1 MNELKVNVLYKGNN
15 MSAYLIANVDIKD
28 VEKFQDYTKA
38 TPSIIKQFGGKFLV
52 RGGDF
57 EICEGSWSPK
67 RLVLVEFESM
77 QKAKQ
82 FYNSPEYQAII
93 HLRQSSAYT
102 EWVFVDGLS
111 IERSDTLN
119 N

>member
-1 MNELKVNVLYKGNN
+1 

-28 VEKFQDYTKA
+28 AERIKDYLKA

-57 EICEGSWSPK
+57 EICEGSWNPK

-82 FYNSPEYQAII
+82 FYNSPEYKAIKD
-93 HLRQSSAYT
+93 LRQSSAYT

-111 IERSDTLN
+111 TEVK
-119 N
+119 

>member
-1 MNELKVNVLYKGNN
+1 MDV
-15 MSAYLIANVDIKD
+15 KD
-28 VEKFQDYTKA
+28 AEKFKDYLKA
-38 TPSIIKQFGGKFLV
+38 IPSVIKQFGGKFLV

-57 EICEGSWSPK
+57 EICEGSWNPK
-67 RLVLVEFESM
+67 RLVMVEFESM

-93 HLRQSSAYT
+93 GLRQSSAYT

-111 IERSDTLN
+111 AEVFSTLN

>member
-1 MNELKVNVLYKGNN
+1 MP
-15 MSAYLIANVDIKD
+15 AYLIANVDIKD
-28 VEKFQDYTKA
+28 SEKFKDYMRA
-38 TPSIIKQFGGKFLV
+38 TPPVIKQFGGKFLV

-57 EICEGSWSPK
+57 EICEGNWNPK

-82 FYNSPEYQAII
+82 FYDSPEYRALI

-102 EWVFVDGLS
+102 EWIFVDGVS
-111 IERSDTLN
+111 AEISNALN
-119 N
+119 S

>member
-1 MNELKVNVLYKGNN
+1 MA
-15 MSAYLIANVDIKD
+15 AYLIANVDVKD
-28 VEKFQDYTKA
+28 TEKFQDYLKA
-38 TPSIIKQFGGKFLV
+38 TPAVIKQFGGKFLV

-57 EICEGSWSPK
+57 EICEGSWNPK

-82 FYNSPEYQAII
+82 FYNSPEYTAII
-93 HLRQSSAYT
+93 DLRQSSAYT

-111 IERSDTLN
+111 TSSSQTSCCS
-119 N
+119 

>member
-1 MNELKVNVLYKGNN
+1 MP
-15 MSAYLIANVDIKD
+15 AYLIANVDITD
-28 VEKFQDYTKA
+28 TGKFRDYAKA
-38 TPSIIKQFGGKFLV
+38 TPPIIKQFGGKFLV

-57 EICEGSWSPK
+57 KICEGNWNPK
-67 RLVLVEFESM
+67 RLVVVEFESI

-82 FYNSPEYQAII
+82 FYNSPEYKAIKG
-93 HLRQSSAYT
+93 LRQSSAYT

-111 IERSDTLN
+111 TEMLNTLN

>member
-1 MNELKVNVLYKGNN
+1 MP
-15 MSAYLIANVDIKD
+15 AFLIANVDIKD
-28 VEKFQDYTKA
+28 VEKFQDYANA

-57 EICEGSWSPK
+57 EICEGNWNPK

-82 FYNSPEYQAII
+82 FYNSPEYQALID
-93 HLRQSSAYT
+93 LRQSSAYT

-111 IERSDTLN
+111 TEISDTLN

>member
-1 MNELKVNVLYKGNN
+1 MA
-15 MSAYLIANVDIKD
+15 AYLIANVEINDAEKIK
-28 VEKFQDYTKA
+28 EYLEA

-57 EICEGSWSPK
+57 EICEGNWSPK

-82 FYNSPEYQAII
+82 FYNSPEYKAII
-93 HLRQSSAYT
+93 ALRQSSAYT
-102 EWVFVDGLS
+102 EWVFVEGLS
-111 IERSDTLN
+111 MEISKTLN
-119 N
+119 I

>member
-1 MNELKVNVLYKGNN
+1 

-28 VEKFQDYTKA
+28 SERIQDYLKA
-38 TPSIIKQFGGKFLV
+38 TPSIIKRFGGKFLV

-57 EICEGSWSPK
+57 EICEGNWNPK

-77 QKAKQ
+77 QKAKE
-82 FYNSPEYQAII
+82 FYNSPEYKAII
-93 HLRQSSAYT
+93 NIRQSSAYT
-102 EWVFVDGLS
+102 EWVFVDGLTT
-111 IERSDTLN
+111 EKYDNLN

>member
-1 MNELKVNVLYKGNN
+1 
-15 MSAYLIANVDIKD
+15 MSAYLVANVEIRDSEI
-28 VEKFQDYTKA
+28 FRDYMKA
-38 TPSIIKQFGGKFLV
+38 TPAIIKQFGGKFLV

-57 EICEGSWSPK
+57 EICEGNWNPK
-67 RLVLVEFESM
+67 RLVVVEFESM

-82 FYNSPEYQAII
+82 FYNSPEYKAII
-93 HLRQSSAYT
+93 DLRQSSAYT

-111 IERSDTLN
+111 AEMSNTSN

>member
-1 MNELKVNVLYKGNN
+1 

-28 VEKFQDYTKA
+28 IEKFKEYLKA
-38 TPSIIKQFGGKFLV
+38 TPQIIKKYGGKFLV

-57 EICEGSWSPK
+57 EVYEGNWNPK
-67 RLVLVEFESM
+67 RLVLIEFESM

-82 FYNSPEYQAII
+82 FYNSPEYRVVKD
-93 HLRQSSAYT
+93 LRQSSTYT
-102 EWVFVDGLS
+102 EWVFVEGLS
-111 IERSDTLN
+111 TEMFKDLN

>member
-1 MNELKVNVLYKGNN
+1 MP
-15 MSAYLIANVDIKD
+15 AYLIANVDIKD
-28 VEKFQDYTKA
+28 AEKFKDYMKA
-38 TPSIIKQFGGKFLV
+38 TPPVIKQFGGNFLV

-57 EICEGSWSPK
+57 EICEGNWNPK
-67 RLVLVEFESM
+67 RLVVVEFESM

-82 FYNSPEYQAII
+82 FYNSPEYKAII
-93 HLRQSSAYT
+93 DLRQSSAYT

-111 IERSDTLN
+111 TEISNTLN

>member
-1 MNELKVNVLYKGNN
+1 MP
-15 MSAYLIANVDIKD
+15 AYLIANVDIKD
-28 VEKFQDYTKA
+28 ASKFKAYAKA
-38 TPSIIKQFGGKFLV
+38 TPSVIKQFGGKFLV

-57 EICEGSWSPK
+57 EICEGGWNPK
-67 RLVLVEFESM
+67 RFVVVEFESM

-82 FYNSPEYQAII
+82 FYNSPQYKAII
-93 HLRQSSAYT
+93 DLRQSSAYT

-111 IERSDTLN
+111 TEGPNTLN

>member
-1 MNELKVNVLYKGNN
+1 MP
-15 MSAYLIANVDIKD
+15 AYLIANVDVKD
-28 VEKFQDYTKA
+28 AGKFKDYMKA
-38 TPSIIKQFGGKFLV
+38 TPSVIKQFGGKFLV

-57 EICEGSWSPK
+57 EICEGSWNPK

-82 FYNSPEYQAII
+82 FYNSPEYKAII
-93 HLRQSSAYT
+93 DLRQSSAYT

-111 IERSDTLN
+111 ADISNTLIN
-119 N
+119 

>member
-1 MNELKVNVLYKGNN
+1 MP
-15 MSAYLIANVDIKD
+15 AYLIANVDIKD
-28 VEKFQDYTKA
+28 TEKFKDYMKA
-38 TPSIIKQFGGKFLV
+38 TPSVIKQFGGKFLV

-57 EICEGSWSPK
+57 EICEGSWNPK

-82 FYNSPEYQAII
+82 FYNSPEYKAIKD
-93 HLRQSSAYT
+93 LRQSSAYT

-111 IERSDTLN
+111 NHTMS
-119 N
+119 